1 MALKSFVTVYGVFGL
16 FVAMIV
22 QAIVA
27 PLPSDIFPV
36 VAVMLGMHPVTIVV
50 VASIGSTLGGAVDF
64 YLVRRG
70 AKGFV
75 ERLVSEKNIE
85 KFENWFDRWGGYALV
100 LGRAAPFMSSDALAY
115 VAGMSNMSFK
125 TFVPLAFLGVL
136 IRCIILVALGSAILA
151 FFPNL

>member
-36 VAVMLGMHPVTIVV
+36 VAVMLGMDPVTIVV